1 MIHTKSANLNTV
13 RKSKI
18 NMLNREERVGPGLG
32 VLVGLATDCESAIVS
47 CSNLC
52 SKVQ

>member
-18 NMLNREERVGPGLG
+18 NMLNRKERVGPGLG
-32 VLVGLATDCESAIVS
+32 VGLATDCESTIVVS
-47 CSNLC
+47 EN
-52 SKVQ
+52 SK